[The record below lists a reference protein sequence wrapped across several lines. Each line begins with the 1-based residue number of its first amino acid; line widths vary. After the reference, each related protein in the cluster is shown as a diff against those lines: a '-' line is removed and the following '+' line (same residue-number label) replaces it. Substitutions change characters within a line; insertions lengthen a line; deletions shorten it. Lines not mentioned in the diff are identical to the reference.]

1 LIICQNCG
9 TTNNEASSNVCRKC
23 GALLPVS
30 SRSSRTRGKEKKK
43 KQKISESTLKLEDI
57 PKESQLV
64 KDGADLQEIPKT
76 TDEKLEDSNSLKTD
90 SDSKADKSEVLRE
103 IPAQPYQ
110 GSILQTRNGLKPL
123 KLPSNTTD
131 VISDALSELKS
142 SFLEEEKKPTKL
154 LSPITIETPKSETTV
169 LKKAQLEKD
178 MTEVLGFLSRKISV
192 KKLDIPKIKEEE
204 KAEAFIPPSNMNE
217 ILKRLLKLDL
227 NIEAS
232 AIIKTDGTILASA
245 ISSRISDS
253 LFATIGMNLSM
264 IGTDIIEGLDA
275 GTLKSISVRGSDGV
289 LSLAPIDKEN
299 PRIKDMILVIFS
311 LPKVKSGI
319 IPFAVNIV
327 KKHLIEY
334 LGLEN

>member
-9 TTNNEASSNVCRKC
+9 TTNNEASNNVCRKC
-23 GALLPVS
+23 GALLPAS

-43 KQKISESTLKLEDI
+43 KQKISESTLELEDI
-57 PKESQLV
+57 PKESQIV
-64 KDGADLQEIPKT
+64 KDGVDLQEIPKT
-76 TDEKLEDSNSLKTD
+76 TDDTSTLKTD
-90 SDSKADKSEVLRE
+90 SDSKTDKSEVLQE

-110 GSILQTRNGLKPL
+110 GSIVQTRNGLKPL
-123 KLPSNTTD
+123 KVPSKTTD
-131 VISDALSELKS
+131 IISNALSELKS
-142 SFLEEEKKPTKL
+142 SVLEEEKKPTKP

-178 MTEVLGFLSRKISV
+178 MTEVLGFLSKKISV
-192 KKLDIPKIKEEE
+192 KKLDIPKIKAEE
-204 KAEAFIPPSNMNE
+204 KETEALIPPSNMNE

-232 AIIKTDGTILASA
+232 AIIKTDGTIFASA

-299 PRIKDMILVIFS
+299 PSIKDMILIIFS